1 MRPSLMKSTAVTEL
15 VSEKVGG
22 GGAGGAKRENNF
34 KHSLCLFLFL
44 FGFSGS
50 FLRVSG
56 GFKRILNLFAFDV
69 LVKKMKQQL

>member
-1 MRPSLMKSTAVTEL
+1 MRPSLMKSTAVSEL
-15 VSEKVGG
+15 VSEKVG
-22 GGAGGAKRENNF
+22 AGGAERENNF

-56 GFKRILNLFAFDV
+56 GFKRILNLFAFGV

>member
-15 VSEKVGG
+15 VSEKVG
-22 GGAGGAKRENNF
+22 AGGVGAERENNF

>member
-15 VSEKVGG
+15 VSVKVGAG
-22 GGAGGAKRENNF
+22 GGAERENNF

-44 FGFSGS
+44 YGISGS